1 LSRPDA
7 LLAEMQ
13 ARLGPYM
20 VGNDPG
26 PAGDVIKTR
35 YALDIL
41 HTRKPRF
48 MTIHLSA
55 LDEEEHAHGPFSA
68 EANAEL
74 EVLDAD
80 LAQLFTAARANDP
93 DAVAMVVS
101 DHGFTRITHRVNL
114 LPAFIHAGLV
124 DTASDPQTHAASIA
138 SWKAQPWIAGGV
150 VAIMLHEPVAADTRQ
165 QVRALL
171 QSLKVDERNGIDAIW
186 EGAAIEQRGGF
197 AGASFLLVMK
207 LGYTAAAEP
216 TGEIVTEL
224 HGTPGSHGFS
234 PEFPEM
240 RAAFF
245 AAGTGIARHR
255 DLGIIDMRQI
265 APTVA
270 QLLQIQLPA
279 AGAAALPIRQ

>member
-1 LSRPDA
+1 
-7 LLAEMQ
+7 
-13 ARLGPYM
+13 
-20 VGNDPG
+20 
-26 PAGDVIKTR
+26 
-35 YALDIL
+35 
-41 HTRKPRF
+41 
-48 MTIHLSA
+48 
-55 LDEEEHAHGPFSA
+55 
-68 EANAEL
+68 
-74 EVLDAD
+74 
-80 LAQLFTAARANDP
+80 
-93 DAVAMVVS
+93 
-101 DHGFTRITHRVNL
+101 
-114 LPAFIHAGLV
+114 LV

-150 VAIMLHEPVAADTRQ
+150 VAIMLHEPVAADTGQ

-171 QSLKVDERNGIDAIW
+171 QSLKADERNGIDAIL

-216 TGEIVTEL
+216 TGEMVTEL

-240 RAAFF
+240 RASFF

-270 QLLQIQLPA
+270 QLLQIQLTA
-279 AGAAALPIRQ
+279 AGVAALPIRQ